1 MISLELESHQR
12 RPGQPASRLKEPPE
26 WTRHGASHPG
36 PGHLPG
42 VVPGEL
48 LPVLQVSSQGRGW
61 GVRLPPSTETKLLP
75 PPHWPTTGGPR
86 ARGGGPLA
94 LVGRQLEPKT
104 VSPPTAGRRPRG
116 HDHELRRF
124 LGRSWR
130 IQSQDPDQL
139 QEEVQTGLG
148 PLLGELGEGLPGSA
162 PPAPPRAARSQPF
175 PSPSARDPR
184 GGL

>member
-104 VSPPTAGRRPRG
+104 QCHLPQWDEG
-116 HDHELRRF
+116 HVATNHELRRF

-130 IQSQDPDQL
+130 IQSRDPNQL

-148 PLLGELGEGLPGSA
+148 PLLGELGEGLPGPTS
-162 PPAPPRAARSQPF
+162 PAPPRAARSQP
-175 PSPSARDPR
+175 A
-184 GGL
+184 